1 MGSKKNRKEGRMEE
15 NKLREGETK
24 EENTILNKY
33 LLRLNKKQKTCCQTL
48 KGQNPK
54 EFLEFCFVLF

>member
-1 MGSKKNRKEGRMEE
+1 MEE

-33 LLRLNKKQKTCCQTL
+33 LLRLNKKQKL
-48 KGQNPK
+48 VAKP
-54 EFLEFCFVLF
+54 

>member
-1 MGSKKNRKEGRMEE
+1 MEE